1 MSPSTP
7 DRYGRISRL
16 LHWGMAALFA
26 AQFIT
31 AGVHFAF
38 PDTALEEAVWG
49 AHVPLGVLLAVA
61 GVLRGLWALADRP
74 RRPAAWNR
82 AAPLGHLALYALM
95 VAVPALALLRQYGS
109 GRPFSPFG
117 IPLMPGFEGPE
128 IEWLTALGGLLH
140 GELGWALLA
149 LILGHIGMVVWHR
162 RAGGQDVLARMR
174 AR

>member
-1 MSPSTP
+1 MTTSTP

-26 AQFIT
+26 VQFIS
-31 AGVHFAF
+31 AGVRFAF

-49 AHVPLGVLLAVA
+49 VHGPFGALLMLTVVIRA
-61 GVLRGLWALADRP
+61 LWALADRP
-74 RRPAAWNR
+74 RRPAAVNR
-82 AAPLGHLALYALM
+82 AAGLGHLALYALM
-95 VAVPALALLRQYGS
+95 IAVPALALLRQYGS
-109 GRPFSPFG
+109 GRAFSPFG
-117 IPLMPGFEGPE
+117 LPLMSGFEGDE
-128 IEWLTALGGLLH
+128 IEWMTSLGGLLH

-162 RAGGQDVLARMR
+162 RRGGQDVLARML